1 MSTTVRT
8 FLPVVG
14 DVTGLVEAFEGEPRT
29 WLPDARRD
37 GPDHWILRVRA
48 GALSRPVRAFLGAPW
63 RAGPTRW
70 RTLSWDPLPGEREA
84 MSLDRF
90 LPSLD
95 GELGL
100 HLEKDGGATLILDAR
115 YQPPGGPLGAAFD
128 AVALHRVA
136 RHTVERFVETVAAGL
151 AAEAALHGSW
161 PLPDGEAQAREAA
174 EG

>member
-1 MSTTVRT
+1 MSTNVRT

-14 DVTGLVEAFEGEPRT
+14 GPAGLVAAFEGDPRR

-37 GPDHWILRVRA
+37 GPDHWILHVRA
-48 GALSRPVRAFLGAPW
+48 GALSRQVRAFLGAPW

-70 RTLSWDPLPGEREA
+70 RTLTWDPLPGEREA
-84 MSLDRF
+84 VSLDRF

-100 HLEKDGGATLILDAR
+100 HLDETGGATLVLDAR
-115 YQPPGGPLGAAFD
+115 YQPPGGPLGAAVD

-136 RHTVERFVETVAAGL
+136 KHSIERFVAALSASL
-151 AAEAALHGSW
+151 AAEAALHGSY
-161 PLPDGEAQAREAA
+161 PAPEAA
-174 EG
+174 EPRVADG